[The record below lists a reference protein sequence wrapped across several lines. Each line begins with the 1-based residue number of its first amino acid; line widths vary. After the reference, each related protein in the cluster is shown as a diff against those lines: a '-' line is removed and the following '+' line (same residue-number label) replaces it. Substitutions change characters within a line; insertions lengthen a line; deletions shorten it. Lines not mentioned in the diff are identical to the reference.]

1 MYHQQQYYPVRQFTP
16 FSVSSGYSS
25 QVSTPAITPP
35 LVSMTEAMMSHQP
48 GWLVTHHPH
57 SQEAILHRISEL
69 QAQTAQLVDSLI
81 GQKNL
86 APPQYTVPAFVA
98 PPSPAPPVAVA
109 GMGGYHEAMMAA
121 QSVLGSVPAHMHMEE
136 SVLARAVVAAANA
149 LVNRSGQFRTNLV
162 VPQAVRSQ
170 TPAWIN
176 QAAACETSAVHMEHP
191 GLVFSQYGKAAESPA
206 PSEGSPGISKS
217 ASPLADVL
225 QSLSKNG
232 DLDRPPVFGGSIE
245 PKSPGTVMKCQRLC
259 EDH

>member
-1 MYHQQQYYPVRQFTP
+1 
-16 FSVSSGYSS
+16 
-25 QVSTPAITPP
+25 
-35 LVSMTEAMMSHQP
+35 
-48 GWLVTHHPH
+48 
-57 SQEAILHRISEL
+57 
-69 QAQTAQLVDSLI
+69 VDSLI
-81 GQKNL
+81 GQKNF
-86 APPQYTVPAFVA
+86 APPQYSIPAFVA

-109 GMGGYHEAMMAA
+109 GMGGYHEALMAA
-121 QSVLGSVPAHMHMEE
+121 QSVFASVPAHLHTEE
-136 SVLARAVVAAANA
+136 SVLAKAVVAAANA
-149 LVNRSGQFRTNLV
+149 LVSRSGQFRTHLV

-232 DLDRPPVFGGSIE
+232 DSDRPPVFGGSAE
-245 PKSPGTVMKCQRLC
+245 PKSPGTVMKCHRLC
-259 EDH
+259 DDQ